1 MHKELLARGIRV
13 GRERVRRLMQQ
24 HGIRAKTQHK
34 FVVTTDSRHSL
45 PVAPDL
51 VQRRFN
57 PDTPDQLWCGNTTS
71 SPPTKVGCTWQR
83 SSTCSAARWWAG
95 ACRRTTIDPAGFI
108 RKPCSG

>member
-57 PDTPDQLWCGNTTS
+57 PDALGQLWCGDITT
-71 SPPTKVGCTWQR
+71 SPPTKVGCT
-83 SSTCSAARWWAG
+83 
-95 ACRRTTIDPAGFI
+95 
-108 RKPCSG
+108 

>member
-34 FVVTTDSRHSL
+34 FVVTTDSRHS
-45 PVAPDL
+45 PAGGPGPGTANVSIPIHPTSSGVA
-51 VQRRFN
+51 
-57 PDTPDQLWCGNTTS
+57 TPPT

-83 SSTCSAARWWAG
+83 S
-95 ACRRTTIDPAGFI
+95 IDLFSRQVVGWSMQAHNY
-108 RKPCSG
+108 